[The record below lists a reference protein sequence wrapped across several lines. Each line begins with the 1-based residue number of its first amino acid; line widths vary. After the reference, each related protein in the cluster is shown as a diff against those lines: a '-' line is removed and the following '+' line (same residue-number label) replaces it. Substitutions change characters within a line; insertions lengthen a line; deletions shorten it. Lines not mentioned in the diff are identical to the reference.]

1 MTIEKTVIID
11 VAINEFDFKD
21 ICKAFEH
28 GSSDP
33 KNAKL
38 YEDTLDTLDLLAHE
52 DMKEWVYQMDRET
65 FQELYEIMTN
75 DFKYLTMED

>member
-1 MTIEKTVIID
+1 MTIEKEVTVDVDID
-11 VAINEFDFKD
+11 EFDFKD
-21 ICKAFEH
+21 ICKAFEA

-38 YEDTLDTLDLLAHE
+38 YEDTLDTLDLLAHD
-52 DMKEWVYQMDRET
+52 DMKEWIYQMDRET